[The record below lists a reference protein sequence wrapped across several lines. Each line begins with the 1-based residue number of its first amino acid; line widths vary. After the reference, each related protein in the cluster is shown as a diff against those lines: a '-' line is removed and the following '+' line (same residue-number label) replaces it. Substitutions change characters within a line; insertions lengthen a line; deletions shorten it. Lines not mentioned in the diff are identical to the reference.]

1 MAAGGLILKKRRI
14 INGLLW
20 IPLLFLTVVSCF
32 AQQTDTDESRL
43 TIYKVN
49 NTETSLVTESVKRD
63 STDLRETVEQIIT
76 VFNPGESTAG
86 DSGVLPEN
94 GKIIAWNLTEEGVL
108 KLHFDSGYRE
118 IAGTREVLVRAGI
131 VKTFVQLPE
140 IGAVHFLVGEEE
152 LASQKGEEFG
162 NMTGDSFVELFSSDR
177 ESYRYDTF
185 TLYFTDKNGRK
196 LLPES
201 RRVYYRSSIPK
212 ARVALEQLAKGPI
225 DKGHYPTIPDS
236 TELRS
241 VVLSDRVCYADFD
254 RVFVEQRLDLE
265 PMVAVYSVVNTLI
278 ANTDAEKAEITIA
291 GQAEATLGED
301 LDLYNYYQWNEDMIG
316 EE

>member
-1 MAAGGLILKKRRI
+1 MKKRRL
-14 INGLLW
+14 INGLFW
-20 IPLLFLTVVSCF
+20 IPFLFLAVFSCY
-32 AQQTDTDESRL
+32 AQQSDTDENRL
-43 TIYKVN
+43 TLYKVN
-49 NTETSLVTESVKRD
+49 NTETALMTEPVKRE
-63 STDLRETVEQIIT
+63 STDLRETVEQMIA
-76 VFNPGESTAG
+76 VFNPGDGTVG

-94 GKIIAWNLTEEGVL
+94 GRIIAWNLTEEGVL
-108 KLHFDSGYRE
+108 ELHFDSGYRE
-118 IAGTREVLVRAGI
+118 IAGVREVLVRAGI

-140 IGAVHFLVGEEE
+140 ISAVHFLVGEEE
-152 LASQKGEEFG
+152 LTSQKGEEYG

-265 PMVAVYSVVNTLI
+265 PTVAVCSVVNTLI
-278 ANTDAEKAEITIA
+278 ANTDAEKVEITIA
-291 GQAEATLGED
+291 GQTEATLGED